1 MVPPLKGVAL
11 GPLDPGNV
19 RGIEAHRAE
28 RGERGG
34 TPPHC
39 SGREREPS
47 PLFGVGGG
55 SSGVVSG
62 SPGGTFRKVPGKVA
76 ASLRGRVDTHIWA
89 GSARPLT
96 RRPRRRRHKS
106 TSSSSSMGSASSRRK
121 FPYGPKAD

>member
-1 MVPPLKGVAL
+1 MIERRQSSSPVTAAAPNAQAVNVTGVAVEVELVLFASNGASLEGVAL

-28 RGERGG
+28 AVRGG

-62 SPGGTFRKVPGKVA
+62 SPGGNLSK
-76 ASLRGRVDTHIWA
+76 
-89 GSARPLT
+89 GSR
-96 RRPRRRRHKS
+96 
-106 TSSSSSMGSASSRRK
+106 
-121 FPYGPKAD
+121 

>member
-1 MVPPLKGVAL
+1 MIERRQSSSPVTAAAPNAQAVNVTGVAVEVELVLFASNGASLEGVAL

-19 RGIEAHRAE
+19 RGIEARRAE

-39 SGREREPS
+39 SGPEREPS

-62 SPGGTFRKVPGKVA
+62 SPGRNLSK
-76 ASLRGRVDTHIWA
+76 
-89 GSARPLT
+89 GSR
-96 RRPRRRRHKS
+96 
-106 TSSSSSMGSASSRRK
+106 
-121 FPYGPKAD
+121 